1 MDYFHIFISLMV
13 SYIIIMLVIISYQLD
28 KICDLLCK

>member
-13 SYIIIMLVIISYQLD
+13 SYIIIMLVVISYQLD